1 MDEKVLLELKPK
13 FVPYLR
19 FIYNLPIGHAFGS
32 LIAVLILGGFPLL
45 AAIFELKYLAWVFKI
60 YESQYWFAYAMGI
73 VLGLIIL
80 SSVILT
86 YFDKKNYAI
95 TSYTL
100 YRDRILSNEG
110 FINHKRRTCILA
122 INIEEIHFTQNFLQR
137 MSNVGSIKIITAG
150 YANYNTG
157 FLIKDIEN
165 SREIYNQIDDIYN
178 QDKEI
183 YEKFHI

>member
-45 AAIFELKYLAWVFKI
+45 AVIFELKYLAWVFKI
-60 YESQYWFAYAMGI
+60 YESQYWFAYVMGI

-80 SSVILT
+80 SSVM
-86 YFDKKNYAI
+86 K
-95 TSYTL
+95 
-100 YRDRILSNEG
+100 
-110 FINHKRRTCILA
+110 
-122 INIEEIHFTQNFLQR
+122 NIEEIHFTQNFLQR

-157 FLIKDIEN
+157 FLINDIEN
-165 SREIYNQIDDIYN
+165 SREIYN